1 MLLSEFKPAYFEL
14 SEEGDVV
21 IGRFHV
27 PRLTEDQN
35 VEQLGQ
41 DLFALVEQFDKR
53 KVVISLQS
61 VEYLTSSV
69 LGKLITLHRK
79 LHRKQGKLI
88 LCDLQTE
95 VKEVMRLS
103 RLIDYFV
110 TAETVANALHDL
122 KSDSSARS
130 DKTTVFTPGDKSQP
144 AV

>member
-1 MLLSEFKPAYFEL
+1 MLLSEFKPAYFEIT
-14 SEEGDVV
+14 EEGDVV

-41 DLFALVEQFDKR
+41 DLFALVEQFDRR
-53 KVVISLQS
+53 KIIISMQS

-79 LHRKQGKLI
+79 LHRKQGRLI
-88 LCDLQTE
+88 LSDLQTE

-103 RLIDYFV
+103 RLIDYFA
-110 TAETVANALHDL
+110 TADSVAKALHDM
-122 KSDSSARS
+122 
-130 DKTTVFTPGDKSQP
+130 KTAAADPESTKIFQRVDKS
-144 AV
+144 

>member
-14 SEEGDVV
+14 SEEGEVV

-53 KVVISLQS
+53 KVIISLRS

-79 LHRKQGKLI
+79 QGRLI
-88 LCDLQTE
+88 LTDLQTE
-95 VKEVMRLS
+95 VKEVLRLS
-103 RLIDYFV
+103 RLIDYFT
-110 TAETVANALHDL
+110 TAETVANALHQL
-122 KSDSSARS
+122 QSDVPPPVRS
-130 DKTTVFTPGDKSQP
+130 DDNLSAWRQEVEDV
-144 AV
+144 AED

>member
-1 MLLSEFKPAYFEL
+1 MLLSEFKPAYFEIT
-14 SEEGDVV
+14 EEGDVV

-53 KVVISLQS
+53 KIVISLQS

-79 LHRKQGKLI
+79 LHRKQGRLI
-88 LCDLQTE
+88 LTDLQTE

-103 RLIDYFV
+103 RLIDYFA
-110 TAETVANALHDL
+110 TADTVANGLHEL
-122 KSDSSARS
+122 KTTSIDPDSTKIFQRS
-130 DKTTVFTPGDKSQP
+130 DISK
-144 AV
+144 

>member
-1 MLLSEFKPAYFEL
+1 MLLSEFKPAYFDL
-14 SEEGDVV
+14 SEESGVV

-53 KVVISLQS
+53 KIILSLHS

-79 LHRKQGKLI
+79 LHRKQGRLI
-88 LCDLQTE
+88 LTDLQAE
-95 VKEVMRLS
+95 VKEIMRLS
-103 RLIDYFV
+103 RLIDYFA
-110 TAETVANALHDL
+110 TAETVANALHEL
-122 KSDSSARS
+122 RSQSAPEPDSATITHHGSTN
-130 DKTTVFTPGDKSQP
+130 KP